1 MRVAATAFGFDGG
14 AMTPTREIK
23 EEEEEEEGAGSRS
36 VVVGSAIPAIC
47 GFPPILKSAEEL

>member
-23 EEEEEEEGAGSRS
+23 EEEEEGAGSRS

-47 GFPPILKSAEEL
+47 GFPPIL

>member
-23 EEEEEEEGAGSRS
+23 EEEEEEGAGSRS

-47 GFPPILKSAEEL
+47 GFPPILKSDEELK